1 MKKEGRKEKN
11 HQNNTRWKI
20 LVWVAVPVISEE
32 SSWSTD
38 CKIISETLA
47 HPPLPRLG
55 NEEGKARNE
64 RRQGYR
70 RLGSS
75 FPRTQPLAFGL
86 LEVFSWFKDSVESR
100 TSRSPRLSNPIAEEY
115 PPSRFSPFSRSN
127 SIPFSPPLLLFP
139 SSSVPQTRRSHR
151 RRNHLSSPFRS
162 LSSSFSR
169 RGTVSSTRRE
179 KRNGDGKR

>member
-1 MKKEGRKEKN
+1 MKNPSLGSGSSDFRRIK
-11 HQNNTRWKI
+11 
-20 LVWVAVPVISEE
+20 LVHRFRNYFGNARAPSP
-32 SSWSTD
+32 S
-38 CKIISETLA
+38 
-47 HPPLPRLG
+47 PPLG